1 MFRFPF
7 TTFHELN
14 LDWVLQ
20 VVKEAQNI
28 FTTGRADIDH
38 AVETAEQA
46 LTTAEQA
53 ASGVIG
59 DGAVTTPKLAN
70 EAVTTIKMAPY
81 SVTSL
86 RLADDAVETRKISDS
101 AVTTPKLADDA
112 VTTPKLADDAVT
124 TPKLADGAVTVAKL
138 DSAITNSILT
148 PAAAVSIPAE
158 GQSAVYTLAGLT
170 ASHVVAFWGFTAS
183 SENDPPVSLD
193 VTTAANTFTVINHRG
208 TTSESFKPVFI
219 KSII

>member
-1 MFRFPF
+1 MFVFPF

-14 LDWVLQ
+14 LDWILK
-20 VVKEAQNI
+20 VVREAQDI

-70 EAVTTIKMAPY
+70 EAVTTIKIAPY

-86 RLADDAVETRKISDS
+86 RLADDAVETRKISDG
-101 AVTTPKLADDA
+101 AVTTPKIADGA
-112 VTTPKLADDAVT
+112 VTTPKIEDDSVT
-124 TPKLADGAVTVAKL
+124 ASKIADGAVTVAKL
-138 DSAITNSILT
+138 DSAITHSILT
-148 PAAAVSIPAE
+148 PASPVSIPAE
-158 GQSAVYTLAGLT
+158 GQSAVYTLDGLT
-170 ASHVVAFWGFTAS
+170 ASHVVAFWGFSAS
-183 SENDPPVSLD
+183 AENDPPASLD
-193 VTTAANTFTVINHRG
+193 VTPVANAFTVTNNRG
-208 TTSESFKPVFI
+208 STSESFKPVFI

>member
-7 TTFHELN
+7 TNFHELN
-14 LDWVLQ
+14 LDWVLS
-20 VVKEAQNI
+20 VVKQAQDI
-28 FTTGRADIDH
+28 FTSGRADIDH

-86 RLADDAVETRKISDS
+86 RLADNAVETRKI
-101 AVTTPKLADDA
+101 ADDA
-112 VTTPKLADDAVT
+112 VTTPKI
-124 TPKLADGAVTVAKL
+124 ADGAVTVSKL

-148 PAAAVSIPAE
+148 PTAPVSIPAE
-158 GQSAVYTLAGLT
+158 GQSAVYTLEGLT
-170 ASHVVAFWGFTAS
+170 VSHVVAFWGFSAS
-183 SENDPPVSLD
+183 AEDDAPVSLD
-193 VTTAANTFTVINHRG
+193 VTPAANSFTVTNNRG
-208 TTSESFKPVFI
+208 NTSESFKPVFI